1 MNRLPI
7 LLQQLNSSVQAWEA
21 THSAASVAALSE
33 KERDMREA
41 LRRDRDQEIEKV
53 ISRLEHDDA
62 ASRADFERAT
72 DARLLFVPISIFN
85 IIIYYILL

>member
-72 DARLLFVPISIFN
+72 DARLLFATFSIFN
-85 IIIYYILL
+85 IR